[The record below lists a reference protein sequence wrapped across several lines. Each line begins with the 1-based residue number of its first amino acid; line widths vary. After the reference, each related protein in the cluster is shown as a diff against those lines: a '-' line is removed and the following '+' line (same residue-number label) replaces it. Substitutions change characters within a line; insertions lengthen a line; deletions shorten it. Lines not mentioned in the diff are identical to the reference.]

1 MTSAADERSGEASV
15 DDALPGA
22 RPSAFYR
29 LENTVQRYDWGS
41 TSAIQD
47 LLGVV
52 PDGRPAAELW
62 MGAHPLA
69 PSRGGGAPRAP
80 PRAGRR
86 PPPAGR
92 ARPLS
97 WF

>member
-69 PSRGGGAPRAP
+69 PSRGGP
-80 PRAGRR
+80 PRGPPPRGAA
-86 PPPAGR
+86 PPPA
-92 ARPLS
+92 ATAA
-97 WF
+97 